1 MDVHVGIPRAM
12 LYHDFGS
19 LWTAFFENLGVAV
32 TISNETN
39 QQILDRGTM
48 LAIDESC
55 LPLKIYLG
63 HVESLLAKC
72 THIFIPRIV
81 GYHPGFFLCAKF
93 AGLPDIVRNTFN
105 ISPSQLIAPNIE
117 NKSMVTEFK
126 AIHTT
131 CQALG
136 VSKISAYRAYQQAKN
151 SWKNDLT
158 CSMSGPKIAVIGHSY
173 LLNDTF
179 FCRDILHTLSKRGI
193 KTITPE
199 HIPSKILYQES
210 AGSQSDIYWQ
220 LSAKIDGAV
229 RFFSRQPDI
238 HGIIMVSS
246 FGCGPDSLLNEYVEH
261 HILKNS
267 NKPYIILTLDEH
279 TGSAGII
286 TRMEAFLDL
295 MDWRLKSC
303 T

>member
-12 LYHDFGS
+12 LYHEFGN
-19 LWTAFFENLGVAV
+19 LWTDFFQNLGIPV

-63 HVESLLAKC
+63 HVESLLPKC
-72 THIFIPRIV
+72 THIFIPRIA

-105 ISPSQLIAPNIE
+105 ISSGQLIAPNIE
-117 NKSMVTEFK
+117 NKSLVTELK

-136 VSKISAYRAYQQAKN
+136 VSKTSGYLAYQQAKK
-151 SWKNDLT
+151 SWKSDLT
-158 CSMSGPKIAVIGHSY
+158 CPASGPKIAVIGHSY
-173 LLNDTF
+173 LLSDAF
-179 FCRDILHTLSKRGI
+179 FCRDILNTLAERGI
-193 KTITPE
+193 ETITPE

-210 AGSQSDIYWQ
+210 ATSQSDIYWQ

-229 RFFSRQPDI
+229 RIFSRQPDI
-238 HGIIMVSS
+238 RGIIIVSS

-267 NKPYIILTLDEH
+267 GKPYIIFNLDEH

-295 MDWRLKSC
+295 MDWRLKS
-303 T
+303 

>member
-12 LYHDFGS
+12 LYHEFGS
-19 LWTAFFENLGVAV
+19 LWTDFFQNMGIPV
-32 TISNETN
+32 TVSKATN

-63 HVESLLAKC
+63 HVESLLPKC
-72 THIFIPRIV
+72 THIFIPRIA

-105 ISPSQLIAPNIE
+105 ISSDQLIAPNIE
-117 NKSMVTEFK
+117 NKSLVTELK

-131 CQALG
+131 CHALDI
-136 VSKISAYRAYQQAKN
+136 SKTLGYLAYRQAKK
-151 SWKNDLT
+151 SWKSDLT
-158 CSMSGPKIAVIGHSY
+158 SPASGPKIAVIGHSY
-173 LLNDTF
+173 LLNDAF
-179 FCRDILHTLSKRGI
+179 FCRDILSTLSERGI
-193 KTITPE
+193 QIITPE

-210 AGSQSDIYWQ
+210 AASQSDIYWQ

-238 HGIIMVSS
+238 RGIIMASS

-261 HILKNS
+261 HILKS
-267 NKPYIILTLDEH
+267 SSKPYIILNLDEH

-286 TRMEAFLDL
+286 TRVEAFLDL
-295 MDWRLKSC
+295 MDWRLESC
-303 T
+303 R